1 MTILHPLSLLSLSV
15 SSTRCCPSPA
25 WAEIA
30 TGSSGQVLW
39 KKFRDDPWKSARE
52 RSGGREVT
60 VAERVPQRARS
71 PAAQGSGAL
80 PGSGAAGGLGRSA
93 ANEPHRPVPAGAAA
107 RPAAS
112 SARCGGGLWL
122 GDTDADSLPGSLVG
136 LPPGGQTSS
145 VGAASVCQERPRDMG
160 SAERERTAPDP
171 SAVGA
176 APGSQG
182 SG

>member
-1 MTILHPLSLLSLSV
+1 MKPF
-15 SSTRCCPSPA
+15 P
-25 WAEIA
+25 
-30 TGSSGQVLW
+30 VL
-39 KKFRDDPWKSARE
+39 
-52 RSGGREVT
+52 VT
-60 VAERVPQRARS
+60 VVERVPQRARS

-112 SARCGGGLWL
+112 SARCHPGVASAWG
-122 GDTDADSLPGSLVG
+122 TQTPTLPGSLVG
-136 LPPGGQTSS
+136 LRPGGQTPSL
-145 VGAASVCQERPRDMG
+145 GAASVCQERPRDTG